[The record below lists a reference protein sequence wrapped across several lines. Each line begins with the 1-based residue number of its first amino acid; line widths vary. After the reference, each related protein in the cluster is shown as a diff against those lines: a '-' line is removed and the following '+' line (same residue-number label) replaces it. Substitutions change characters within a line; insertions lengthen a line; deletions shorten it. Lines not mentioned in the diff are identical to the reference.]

1 MVSSSSVMRIMAYLL
16 PRAILILIA
25 WGMTCGLI
33 GKLWPAADPAI
44 FGVAAACWTLGGI
57 AYFGYLRKLRR
68 DIEELERNRRAGVN
82 RAAAQGMLFS
92 AE

>member
-1 MVSSSSVMRIMAYLL
+1 MGYLL
-16 PRAILILIA
+16 PRAVIVLIA

-33 GKLWPAADPAI
+33 RNLWPAADPMI
-44 FGVAAACWTLGGI
+44 FGVAGASWGVCGI

-68 DIEELERNRRAGVN
+68 DIEELERNRRFRVDRGATESP
-82 RAAAQGMLFS
+82 LFP

>member
-1 MVSSSSVMRIMAYLL
+1 MTYLL
-16 PRAILILIA
+16 PRAVVVLIA

-33 GKLWPAADPAI
+33 RTLWPAADPMI
-44 FGVAAACWTLGGI
+44 FGVAGACWALGGF

-68 DIEELERNRRAGVN
+68 DIEELERNRRFRINPGATESPLVP
-82 RAAAQGMLFS
+82 